1 MRKKI
6 KNVKL
11 VINNSRAAPCESVT
25 FDNSRIENIEK
36 HLSVMEL
43 PINVYLSLSNVSS
56 KVRSWVC
63 DICFRGRLQ
72 Y

>member
-1 MRKKI
+1 ML
-6 KNVKL
+6 NL
-11 VINNSRAAPCESVT
+11 VINNSRPAACEGIT
-25 FDNSRIENIEK
+25 LDNSRIKDKEK

-63 DICFRGRLQ
+63 DICFRSRLQ

>member
-11 VINNSRAAPCESVT
+11 VINNSRAAPCGSVT